1 MPCVP
6 SFSIIKP
13 NFCSAT
19 LYCGVR
25 IKISK
30 TLGMRPNA
38 VSASPDYRTY
48 SGKITCQTYM
58 FWVCMSVFQQLLP
71 STHQALT
78 FYHKRL
84 KMSIVFFFFSF
95 FRLFFLIFYKMFTFC
110 RSAFIL
116 SVAEANASEIFIIF
130 PMRRYVIR
138 IPSYPRGICLP
149 ELSNK
154 TDIYRRFRHSEPS

>member
-30 TLGMRPNA
+30 TLRMRPNA

-78 FYHKRL
+78 FYHNQI
-84 KMSIVFFFFSF
+84 KMSIVFFFFFF
-95 FRLFFLIFYKMFTFC
+95 FRACFFNNLHIVHISTVCFLFC
-110 RSAFIL
+110 RQKIHRIGNMINIPDAIFFIQT
-116 SVAEANASEIFIIF
+116 
-130 PMRRYVIR
+130 
-138 IPSYPRGICLP
+138 PSYHRGIYL
-149 ELSNK
+149 LGLWNK
-154 TDIYRRFRHSEPS
+154 TDTCHRLRHSEPS